1 MFGRIY
7 DNLDDYLKHGKALIL
22 YGARQVGKTTL
33 LRRFLEQCPY
43 RYKLDSGD
51 NIRTREVLGSQDF
64 SRILEYIEG
73 YDLVAI
79 DEAQWIDNIGMALK
93 IMVDQSPQ
101 TKIIAT
107 GSSSFDL
114 AQRLGEP
121 LTGRKFTLT
130 LYPLSQLEL
139 QAHYNKHELK
149 EKLSEFLVFGS
160 YPEVVSA
167 ASRSEK
173 IQLLNELADSYL
185 LKDVLAMERI
195 RSPRALLQLLKLLA
209 FQVGSEVSLNEI
221 ATQIKIDIKT
231 VLRYLDLLEKSFVI
245 KKIGGFSRN
254 LRKEVVSKAK
264 YYFLDNGVRNA
275 VISQY
280 NDLADRNDVGALFEN
295 FLVTERLKRNAYRGF
310 YGSCYFWRT
319 YDSQEIDWVEEFE
332 GKLAG
337 FEFKF
342 SRKKR
347 PKIPKDWKTNYKGAA
362 FQVVNSDNYLDFV
375 L

>member
-33 LRRFLEQCPY
+33 LRRFLQQCPY

-51 NIRTREVLGSQDF
+51 NIRTKEVLGSQDF
-64 SRILEYIEG
+64 SRILDYIEG
-73 YDLVAI
+73 YDLIAI

-93 IMVDQSPQ
+93 IIVDQSPQ

-139 QAHYNKHELK
+139 REHFNKFELK
-149 EKLSEFLVFGS
+149 EKLPEFLVFGS

-167 ASRSEK
+167 PTRREK

-221 ATQIKIDIKT
+221 ASQIKIDIKT

-245 KKIGGFSRN
+245 KRLGGFSRN

-280 NDLADRNDVGALFEN
+280 NDLGDRNDTGALFEN
-295 FLVTERLKRNAYRGF
+295 FLVTERLKRNAYRDF

-332 GKLAG
+332 GTLSG
-337 FEFKF
+337 YEFKF
-342 SRKKR
+342 SKKKR
-347 PKIPKDWKTNYKGAA
+347 PKVPKDWEANYEGAG
-362 FQVVNSDNYLDFV
+362 FQVVNSDNYLDFI